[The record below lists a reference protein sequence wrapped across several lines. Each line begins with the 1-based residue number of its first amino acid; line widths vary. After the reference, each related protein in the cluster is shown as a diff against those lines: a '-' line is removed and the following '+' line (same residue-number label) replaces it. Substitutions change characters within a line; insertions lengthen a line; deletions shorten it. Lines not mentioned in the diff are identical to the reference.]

1 MSTPPPIQLLPDSVI
16 SRLRSSIVLPSLPQA
31 ISELIQNALDASA
44 TELSATI
51 NPTAPSFTL
60 TDNGYGVVPEQI
72 SNVGKLYATSKY
84 PPSERYFGSRGEAL
98 SALAQHST
106 LTFTSCAKGW
116 RTSRQVRWSYGKN
129 IFEGIAPDYA
139 ALPNS
144 GTVVRVER
152 LWGDMPVRIKARE
165 GLDFEREWADI
176 LKAIIGLFLSG
187 RGNGV
192 SIIVRDQDGARQL
205 SINPANRRRGEPWD
219 LMVLRQSL
227 GSEVI
232 GTIQDWEN
240 VKARQNGIRIEGW
253 ISSKGSASKNIQ
265 YIFVNGFPLS
275 MEDTELHREVNR
287 IFENSGFGVIEEL
300 DKNGNPKRGAVRR
313 IDKRGMFILRIE
325 FRRGES
331 SIFGGEGGTGG
342 KAGVEGQNL
351 KNLTELLQKLVYE
364 FLKTHH
370 YKPLRV
376 SGGATIDKEIKPS
389 PTLPDI
395 FSKTSRSNSS
405 SRSVSPSITPRSPA
419 APQGQ
424 KRPRM
429 MDISNWSRI
438 KSAKID
444 KTEESGRQDIFSSK
458 TISGVTPKVVSST
471 PKITPAPKISKIHY
485 ASGTVTQSSRPQ
497 TSSSDHH
504 KASLQGLQGLSA
516 DLNHKQ
522 PQSQSQADGID
533 EDNEEL
539 NGIQDRPDIMG
550 WTNPTSGKC
559 YLVDMKTGNTT
570 LMTSTF
576 AAEKSDATN
585 RNATSIATVGKSDAP
600 RRNFTPPILA
610 QNPSAGGVLT
620 RRTSSLPNLAPF
632 SNLRNN
638 NKPPPSQSDSNQEP
652 STFIKHLLTNWE
664 SPVFP
669 LPEATISSIPL
680 DPPPHSCGSCGSN
693 SIIPPGLS
701 RIGKL
706 TKAGLLSASVI
717 AQVDNKY
724 ILCKLPSSHQA
735 PTLVIVDQHAASER
749 VRVEELFKE
758 LCEGIGGFETKKK
771 LVYPITSR
779 DYGLMKRFEKY
790 FDIWGISYTLSN
802 PDLKMGSE
810 PTTVTI
816 NYLPRVLRD
825 RCEVEPLLAI
835 DILRK
840 YCYELEDNRGPSRRG
855 TWIEMLAKIPKSLVE
870 IVNSRACRGAVMFN
884 DPLSLEEC
892 RELVKRLA
900 GCRWPF
906 MCAHGR
912 VSMRPLVELPE
923 VRVKER
929 SGFRSGF
936 NRWKEGGFTGLE
948 DGDGDDD
955 GDN

>member
-16 SRLRSSIVLPSLPQA
+16 SRLRSSIVLPSLSQA

-98 SALAQHST
+98 AALAQHST

-116 RTSRQVRWSYGKN
+116 RTSRQVRWSYGKH

-165 GLDFEREWADI
+165 GLDFDREWADI
-176 LKAIIGLFLSG
+176 LKVIIGLLLSG

-192 SIIVRDQDGARQL
+192 NFIVRDQDGARKL

-232 GTIQDWEN
+232 GTVHDWEN

-253 ISSKGSASKNIQ
+253 ISSKGGASKNIQ

-287 IFENSGFGVIEEL
+287 IFENSGFGVVEEV
-300 DKNGNPKRGAVRR
+300 DKNENSKRGAVRR
-313 IDKRGMFILRIE
+313 IDKRGMFIFRIE
-325 FRRGES
+325 FR
-331 SIFGGEGGTGG
+331 
-342 KAGVEGQNL
+342 
-351 KNLTELLQKLVYE
+351 
-364 FLKTHH
+364 
-370 YKPLRV
+370 RV

-395 FSKTSRSNSS
+395 FSKTSHSNPST
-405 SRSVSPSITPRSPA
+405 RSVSSSITPRSPS

-429 MDISNWSRI
+429 MEISNWSRV
-438 KSAKID
+438 KSAKTD
-444 KTEESGRQDIFSSK
+444 KTEESGRHDISSSR
-458 TISGVTPKVVSST
+458 TISGVTTKAVPKAASDVVSSN
-471 PKITPAPKISKIHY
+471 PKTILAPKMSKINN

-497 TSSSDHH
+497 TSSSDDH
-504 KASLQGLQGLSA
+504 KASLQGSQGLLG

-522 PQSQSQADGID
+522 LQSKSQADGTD
-533 EDNEEL
+533 EEL
-539 NGIQDRPDIMG
+539 NDIQDRPDIMG

-559 YLVDMKTGNTT
+559 YLVDMKTGNTS
-570 LMTSTF
+570 LVPSTS
-576 AAEKSDATN
+576 AAGKSDVKSC
-585 RNATSIATVGKSDAP
+585 NATTIATAGRSDAP
-600 RRNFTPPILA
+600 RH
-610 QNPSAGGVLT
+610 
-620 RRTSSLPNLAPF
+620 
-632 SNLRNN
+632 
-638 NKPPPSQSDSNQEP
+638 SNQEP
-652 STFIKHLLTNWE
+652 SPFIKHLLVNWK

-669 LPEATISSIPL
+669 LPEAAISSIPL
-680 DPPPHSCGSCGSN
+680 DSPSHSCGGCGLN

-706 TKAGLLSASVI
+706 TKSGLSSASVI

-724 ILCKLPSSHQA
+724 ILCKLPNSHEA
-735 PTLVIVDQHAASER
+735 PTLVIIDQHAASER

-758 LCEGIGGFETKKK
+758 LCEGNGRFETKKK
-771 LVYPITSR
+771 LVYPITTR
-779 DYGLMKRFEKY
+779 DFGFLKRFEKH
-790 FDIWGISYTLSN
+790 FNIWGISYTLSD
-802 PDLKMGSE
+802 PDPKMDSE
-810 PTTVTI
+810 SMTVTI
-816 NYLPRVLRD
+816 DHLPRVVRD
-825 RCEVEPLLAI
+825 RCEIEPLLAL

-840 YCYELEDNRGPSRRG
+840 YCYELEDNSGPSRRG
-855 TWIEMLAKIPKSLVE
+855 NWVEMLSKIPKSLVE

-923 VRVKER
+923 VQVRDR
-929 SGFRSGF
+929 GSFRRGF
-936 NRWKEGGFTGLE
+936 NSWKDNGFKGLE
-948 DGDGDDD
+948 DADGSV
-955 GDN
+955 GVGVDNGNVDN